1 MYKGIGSIL
10 GNEIERKMMD
20 SRIDEI
26 LKITSL
32 VPTQEM
38 KPTPAPRVLPKTTGK
53 DDEIDYNYARE
64 NYYNLIERNQDA
76 VEEMLEIAKQ
86 SENAR
91 SFEVVGQLIK
101 AGLDANESLMKL
113 HKTKKELSAE
123 KSGPTQVTNALF
135 VGSTAELQKLLK
147 SKLKK
152 TK

>member
-1 MYKGIGSIL
+1 MNS
-10 GNEIERKMMD
+10 D
-20 SRIDEI
+20 TRIDEI
-26 LKITSL
+26 LEITSL
-32 VPTQEM
+32 VPTSEI
-38 KPTPAPRVLPKTTGK
+38 KPESTTRVIPQNGK
-53 DDEIDYNYARE
+53 DDDIDYNYARE

-86 SENAR
+86 SEHAR

-101 AGLDANESLMKL
+101 AGLDANEALMKL

-147 SKLKK
+147 SKLKVEK
-152 TK
+152 